1 MQKYVIAEALEDE
14 MRLVQMGGKVT
25 QINGKMCFVEF
36 DIEGLVVEYA
46 YNINNKGKF
55 FLERVK
61 PYPLPVKVYEDIQ
74 RVIEIIDIDLEQF
87 KQAAKSHN
95 MQKFIKLGNM
105 FHATAKR
112 FEDLFLYYNVPEST
126 INELLQEI
134 EHANDVIDRCKATAE
149 RLYFKKEPDNL

>member
-25 QINGKMCFVEF
+25 QINGKMCFVQF

-74 RVIEIIDIDLEQF
+74 RIIEIIDIDLEQF
-87 KQAAKSHN
+87 RQAAKSHN
-95 MQKFIKLGNM
+95 MQKFIKMGNL

-112 FEDLFLYYNVPEST
+112 FEDLFLYYNVHEVILDEVIQEMEQ
-126 INELLQEI
+126 IN
-134 EHANDVIDRCKATAE
+134 AVIDQCKITAE

>member
-46 YNINNKGKF
+46 YNINSKGKF

-87 KQAAKSHN
+87 RQAAKSHN

-105 FHATAKR
+105 LHATAKR

-126 INELLQEI
+126 INELIQEF
-134 EHANDVIDRCKATAE
+134 EHANDVIDRCKCTAE